1 MKYLVWIISSINV
14 WFGAN
19 CLLNVLHILQNSK
32 YSQGSTKFFA
42 VVFLL
47 MAAGGFYFS
56 TVKVNLKLGLLIAL
70 GPWILSLAFLLVT
83 MMTSDYK

>member
-1 MKYLVWIISSINV
+1 MKYLVWIISSINIL
-14 WFGAN
+14 FGFN

-32 YSQGSTKFFA
+32 YSQGSTKVFA
-42 VVFLL
+42 VIFLL

-70 GPWILSLAFLLVT
+70 GPWLVSLVFLLVN